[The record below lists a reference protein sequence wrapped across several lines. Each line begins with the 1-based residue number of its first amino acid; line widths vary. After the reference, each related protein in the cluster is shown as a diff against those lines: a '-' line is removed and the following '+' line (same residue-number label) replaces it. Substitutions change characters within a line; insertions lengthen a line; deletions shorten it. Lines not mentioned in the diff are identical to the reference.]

1 MTIKEKEKIL
11 FEKLRK
17 DNHAIVTDGI
27 VDENEYLS
35 SKYKILYVMK
45 EVNGG
50 KDWDLREFLY
60 EGGRPQTW
68 DNVARWTQGI
78 LNIHTE
84 YSWDELSKN
93 NEKRRKTY
101 LKKIGSINLKKT
113 GGGYTSKI
121 KEISKAAMENR
132 EILKN
137 QVNIYNPDIIICCG
151 TAGDIVNSVLE
162 PKEIK
167 WSMTQRGVEYIK
179 YKEKTILSFAHPE
192 ARIRD
197 AYLHYVLVDA
207 VREILGEGGCRII
220 RL

>member
-11 FEKLRK
+11 FEKLK
-17 DNHAIVTDGI
+17 TENHSIVTDGI
-27 VDENEYLS
+27 VDENQYLS

-50 KDWDLREFLY
+50 EDWDLRKFLY
-60 EGGRPQTW
+60 DGGRSQTW

-78 LNIHTE
+78 LNLDKE
-84 YSWDELSKN
+84 YNWEDLLVNNDE
-93 NEKRRKTY
+93 RRKTY

-113 GGGYTSKI
+113 GGGYTSVD

-132 EILKN
+132 EIIKKQIEL
-137 QVNIYNPDIIICCG
+137 YNPDIIICCG
-151 TAGDIVNSVLE
+151 TAGNFANSILDL
-162 PKEIK
+162 KEIK
-167 WSMTQRGVEYIK
+167 WPMTQRGVEYIK

-197 AYLHYVLVDA
+197 AYLHYALVDA
-207 VREILGEGGCRII
+207 VREILGEGR
-220 RL
+220 R

>member
-1 MTIKEKEKIL
+1 MTIKEKEELL
-11 FEKLRK
+11 FEKLK
-17 DNHAIVTDGI
+17 TEEHPIVTDGI
-27 VDENEYLS
+27 VDENQYLS

-50 KDWDLREFLY
+50 EVCDLRKFLY
-60 EGGRPQTW
+60 KGGRWQTW

-78 LNIHTE
+78 LNLDKE
-84 YSWDELSKN
+84 YSWKELLKD
-93 NEKRRKTY
+93 NEKRRETY

-113 GGGYTSKI
+113 GGGYTSVD
-121 KEISKAAMENR
+121 KEISKAARENR

-151 TAGDIVNSVLE
+151 TARDFVKSALD

-167 WSMTQRGVEYIK
+167 WTMTQRGVEYTK
-179 YKEKTILSFAHPE
+179 YKEKIILSFAHPE

-197 AYLHYVLVDA
+197 AYLHYALVDA
-207 VREILGEGGCRII
+207 VREILGEG
-220 RL
+220 L